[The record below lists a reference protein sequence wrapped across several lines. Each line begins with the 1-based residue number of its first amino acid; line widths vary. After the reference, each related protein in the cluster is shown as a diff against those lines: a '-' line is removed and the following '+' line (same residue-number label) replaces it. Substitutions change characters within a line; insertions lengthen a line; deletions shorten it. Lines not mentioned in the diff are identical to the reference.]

1 VAGRLASALC
11 LLALLVTSI
20 SVAGERLPPNVAAV
34 LERRDLPAS
43 SLSLYVERL
52 STGERVLEWNA
63 RTPRNPASV
72 MKLVTTLAALDM
84 LGTTYTW
91 KTEVY
96 LRGEVE
102 EETLDGDLLLK
113 GYGDPFLVAERFWQ
127 IVRAIRR
134 AGIRHITGDLLLD
147 DSWFDVSNYDPGAFD
162 NEPLRAYNVA
172 PNALMVNFKALRY
185 LFEPD
190 LAASRVS
197 VSLYPE
203 ELENLQVVNRLS
215 LDDRRCAG
223 YQRGITITANQ
234 TVDEV
239 IFSGAFPSAC
249 GTYSLYR
256 SALGHNEFAYGM
268 FRTMWRE
275 LGGRLDGG
283 WKNVVFEGGDEPL
296 MSFDSLPL
304 SDVIAQINKHSNNV
318 MARQLLLTLAAEKYG
333 PPGTVENGRRAI
345 DEWIDER
352 ELGIDSLV
360 IDNGAGLS
368 RDARI
373 SARDVGR
380 LLRYA
385 FESPFMPEYLASL
398 SVAGRDGTLARR
410 MAGVAFTGR
419 AHMKTGSLD
428 DVSAI
433 AGYLQARSGERY
445 VVVALQNHP
454 GVHRGPGEEVHHAL
468 LRWVYGL

>member
-1 VAGRLASALC
+1 
-11 LLALLVTSI
+11 
-20 SVAGERLPPNVAAV
+20 RLPPNVAAV

-43 SLSLYVERL
+43 SLSLHVERL

-380 LLRYA
+380 LL
-385 FESPFMPEYLASL
+385 
-398 SVAGRDGTLARR
+398 
-410 MAGVAFTGR
+410 
-419 AHMKTGSLD
+419 
-428 DVSAI
+428 
-433 AGYLQARSGERY
+433 
-445 VVVALQNHP
+445 
-454 GVHRGPGEEVHHAL
+454 
-468 LRWVYGL
+468 

>member
-1 VAGRLASALC
+1 
-11 LLALLVTSI
+11 
-20 SVAGERLPPNVAAV
+20 
-34 LERRDLPAS
+34 
-43 SLSLYVERL
+43 
-52 STGERVLEWNA
+52 
-63 RTPRNPASV
+63 
-72 MKLVTTLAALDM
+72 
-84 LGTTYTW
+84 
-91 KTEVY
+91 
-96 LRGEVE
+96 
-102 EETLDGDLLLK
+102 
-113 GYGDPFLVAERFWQ
+113 
-127 IVRAIRR
+127 
-134 AGIRHITGDLLLD
+134 

-239 IFSGAFPSAC
+239 IFSGALPSAR

-433 AGYLQARSGERY
+433 AGYLQARSGER
-445 VVVALQNHP
+445 
-454 GVHRGPGEEVHHAL
+454 
-468 LRWVYGL
+468 